1 MEAWKH
7 LPTNFTANVDH
18 VTVKI
23 LAYNMSGRKRRYCEH
38 CGENVSERTYKRHKE
53 EFFNATTGE
62 WRKQR
67 ARRLDVPVL
76 QDSDAEDDNIITG
89 T

>member
-1 MEAWKH
+1 MWVAGSDAIVSTVEKM
-7 LPTNFTANVDH
+7 LVNVL
-18 VTVKI
+18 TK
-23 LAYNMSGRKRRYCEH
+23 
-38 CGENVSERTYKRHKE
+38 KE

-89 T
+89 M